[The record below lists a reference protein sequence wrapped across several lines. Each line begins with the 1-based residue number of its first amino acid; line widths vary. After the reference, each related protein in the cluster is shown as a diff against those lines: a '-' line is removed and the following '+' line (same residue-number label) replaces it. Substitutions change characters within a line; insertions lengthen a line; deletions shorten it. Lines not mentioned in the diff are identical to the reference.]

1 MPTYKPDVI
10 LNESNDEKIE
20 KGLHFESSKFFR
32 NFLNAKNFRN
42 PKNFENFEFPQ
53 KSKIFKFPDKNIN
66 LQTQSA
72 KRPKSTYRIQK
83 QFREKHGETERQD
96 GVRKLTRA

>member
-20 KGLHFESSKFFR
+20 KGLHFENSKIFQ

-42 PKNFENFEFPQ
+42 PKNFENFEFP
-53 KSKIFKFPDKNIN
+53 
-66 LQTQSA
+66 
-72 KRPKSTYRIQK
+72 
-83 QFREKHGETERQD
+83 
-96 GVRKLTRA
+96 